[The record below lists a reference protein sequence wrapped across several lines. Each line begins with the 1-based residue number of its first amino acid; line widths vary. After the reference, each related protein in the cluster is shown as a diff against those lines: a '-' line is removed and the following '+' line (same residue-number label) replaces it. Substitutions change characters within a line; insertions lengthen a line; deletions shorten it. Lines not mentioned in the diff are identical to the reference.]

1 MWEQVSLC
9 LPTHLPSYLPL
20 PSLYTSSVIPGW
32 RQLADIALDGAGAS
46 TWVSQWWVLVVD
58 VCSGKSWGTGR
69 DDHSGAGG
77 CILVIAE
84 GWRHDG
90 ECTMCSCLVLRSER
104 G

>member
-77 CILVIAE
+77 LHSCHRRGMATR
-84 GWRHDG
+84 WRVYNVFV
-90 ECTMCSCLVLRSER
+90 SSPKK
-104 G
+104 